1 MRTDAVRRMTE
12 IDVTDKNEA
21 FGRRVS
27 TLEKISIRT
36 QTKVK
41 REEITASCE
50 S

>member
-1 MRTDAVRRMTE
+1 MTDAVRRMAE
-12 IDVTDKNEA
+12 IDVTDKSET
-21 FGRRVS
+21 FGRCHQRMR
-27 TLEKISIRT
+27 KFQIRT